1 MTYVA
6 QISWVDSS
14 GTKHTGWINS
24 TSKAN
29 AQNYVSQ
36 LSKSAKSVTLT
47 QKSGVS
53 VTKSTYSGGRQ
64 TSVSRNSFVPTHNVS
79 GGIGFVD
86 FNHLKANTSNE
97 ALAKDS
103 SGTLHVVKT
112 NKQKQITSV
121 WNQNHWQSTKQS
133 VGFVN
138 FNNPKANTSNET
150 LAKDQ
155 QGVLHV
161 VQTNSSGD
169 ITSVW
174 GKKGWLPVSSFSS
187 RHTSPF
193 DSGSR
198 SFQPPLPSG
207 TGSSSGHL
215 QHISSPSP
223 TSAHTIY
230 GGLSWDGKRTFFNS
244 RSLVTPPQPKAPPS
258 ILGNTTGEIQPMP
271 KPKND
276 AQRFGLFLEHAS
288 ENIQSRKPKSIWGKA
303 KKLGE
308 AALIGAGEGVLS
320 VGNTIVD
327 VPKMP
332 KQIWNMGRKVVKH
345 PVKTFENAGVSLGTG
360 IQSVTKSPYS
370 FSKFAG
376 NYATQMLVGEGLWKA
391 GTGVLANARVTFGK
405 TYISPKSV
413 YAEQVLKGKKI
424 PSYSKSENIELAKKS
439 YAFSPLEKG
448 ATTNKFVAKTPN
460 PDYALVYSHANP
472 QSLGKGELL
481 LSHSKKSAQGLED
494 AGLYMTNAKETSGY
508 FHRVSPSSYLGKP
521 TLNPINV
528 VKSKWNDLKSI
539 WSPPEVDFVYAKGVD
554 LAPTD
559 KPFSVLNSEV
569 YPNAPKG
576 TAFVTRRSLLR
587 QTSEHEVV
595 APIGHT
601 LTDIGTAK
609 AYTSW
614 QGKPVRIR
622 KWALDFEDTSGS
634 SVSALSQTS
643 KTIGKV
649 KQIKSYSSGLS
660 HPSYSSPIPVSSIFG
675 TSKSSFFS
683 SSTNFRKGSKIY
695 SQNSG
700 IVGIVPDIVSTSSK
714 RKPLSFVSGSYT
726 KSLFSSPLTI
736 VPSSTPSKPKGSR
749 SSSVGSSRSSVLSLI
764 PSSSG
769 SSASKGSSSIVS
781 GRSSSSYKPSNNL
794 FSFRSPSQKVPRSK
808 TKRKKVKSKRTKY
821 ARDQWTNPIMKG
833 KYALRKV
840 L

>member
-14 GTKHTGWINS
+14 GVKHTGWINS

-53 VTKSTYSGGRQ
+53 VTKSTYSGGRR
-64 TSVSRNSFVPTHNVS
+64 TSVSHQNYTPTHVVS
-79 GGIGFVD
+79 GGI
-86 FNHLKANTSNE
+86 
-97 ALAKDS
+97 
-103 SGTLHVVKT
+103 
-112 NKQKQITSV
+112 
-121 WNQNHWQSTKQS
+121 
-133 VGFVN
+133 GFVN

-155 QGVLHV
+155 KGILHV
-161 VQTNSSGD
+161 VKTNSAGN
-169 ITSVW
+169 ITSIW
-174 GKKGWLPVSSFSS
+174 GKKGWLPYSS
-187 RHTSPF
+187 
-193 DSGSR
+193 SGSR
-198 SFQPPLPSG
+198 SFQPPSPSG
-207 TGSSSGHL
+207 TGSSSGHTSY
-215 QHISSPSP
+215 IPSPSP

-244 RSLVTPPQPKAPPS
+244 QSLMTLPQPKASPS

-276 AQRFGLFLEHAS
+276 AQRFGLFLEHSWQNVQS
-288 ENIQSRKPKSIWGKA
+288 EKPKSMWGKA

-320 VGNTIVD
+320 VGNTITNI
-327 VPKMP
+327 PKMP
-332 KQIWNMGRKVVKH
+332 KQIWNVGKKAVKH
-345 PVKTFENAGVSLGTG
+345 PVKTFEKAGVSLGIG
-360 IQSVTKSPYS
+360 IKSATKSPYS
-370 FSKFAG
+370 FSKFVG
-376 NYATQMLVGEGLWKA
+376 NYATQMLLDEGLWKA
-391 GTGVLANARVTFGK
+391 GTGVLSNARVAFGK

-413 YAEQVLKGKKI
+413 YAEQVLEGKKI
-424 PSYSKSENIELAKKS
+424 PSYSKSENIKLAKKS
-439 YAFSPLEKG
+439 YAFSPIEKG
-448 ATTNKFVAKTPN
+448 ATTNKFIAKTPN
-460 PDYALVYSHANP
+460 PDYLLVYSHANP
-472 QSLGKGELL
+472 ESLGKGELL

-508 FHRVSPSSYLGKP
+508 FHRVSPSSYFGKP
-521 TLNPINV
+521 TLNPVNI

-539 WSPPEVDFVYAKGVD
+539 WSPPEVDLVYTKDVK
-554 LAPTD
+554 LAPTQ
-559 KPFSVLNSEV
+559 KSFSVLNSEV

-601 LTDIGTAK
+601 LTDVGTAK

-622 KWALDFEDTSGS
+622 KWALDFGDTSGS
-634 SVSALSQTS
+634 SSISAFSGAS
-643 KTIGKV
+643 KAIGKV

-660 HPSYSSPIPVSSIFG
+660 YPSYSSPIPISSIFG
-675 TSKSSFFS
+675 KSTASPFQSGAIRKSS
-683 SSTNFRKGSKIY
+683 SKRY

-736 VPSSTPSKPKGSR
+736 VSPFTPSKPKRSG
-749 SSSVGSSRSSVLSLI
+749 SSSIGSSRSSAISLI
-764 PSSSG
+764 PSSS
-769 SSASKGSSSIVS
+769 SSSISKGSSSILC
-781 GRSSSSYKPSNNL
+781 GGSSHSYKPSNNL
-794 FSFRSPSQKVPRSK
+794 FSFKSPSQKVPRSK
-808 TKRKKVKSKRTKY
+808 SKKKKVKSKRKKY
-821 ARDQWTNPIMKG
+821 ARDQWINPIMKG